1 MGWPKRNTWCSAEGV
16 VVSESW
22 EKHFGRRGHTP
33 NEDVYYLATTVRALE
48 AIALQSLQNYT
59 HNFHVIVASN
69 HQP

>member
-1 MGWPKRNTWCSAEGV
+1 M
-16 VVSESW
+16 SESW